1 MWVLIMAFAFIMH
14 SAAQVTIPVVP
25 GEGTLEEAILSAG
38 SGNILQLEGGGEYLL
53 SASSTSFGKITMP
66 ITIEVEPGAA
76 GKAVLKLGPD
86 APRTKKYYFFTV
98 GDEASLTL
106 RGLDIHGLLNDTVIA
121 ASMVV
126 FDGRPDPGSAKVGIF
141 RFEDCIFHDF
151 TDYIVHGMKDSYAR
165 GMIQDSVF
173 INNVIVYNAKHFLQ
187 YKHVS
192 LRHLEMSNSTIYN
205 LNGMALKIGKIGY
218 RTVSG
223 VTDPTITPTGFIDHC
238 TLDSMGDIHGHVQVD
253 DAYHLL
259 TVSNCIFSNQHQY
272 DQPPLY
278 FLYPHADTVVMILNT
293 CFWKVAPPNA
303 EVGWTDWIGYGFSDT
318 ITMDPQYRHEITGD
332 FTLPGG
338 SFLLTFGTNGKAIGD
353 PRWVANAAG
362 MWPGSSADA
371 GEAGLLQVYPNPFR
385 HGTRIGYR
393 TLSSGPVSLDIL
405 DITGGLV
412 RCLVNEN
419 LGAGTYTVEWDADG
433 CEGGLYFCRM
443 KAGNTVS
450 IMKVIH
456 MK

>member
-1 MWVLIMAFAFIMH
+1 
-14 SAAQVTIPVVP
+14 
-25 GEGTLEEAILSAG
+25 
-38 SGNILQLEGGGEYLL
+38 
-53 SASSTSFGKITMP
+53 
-66 ITIEVEPGAA
+66 
-76 GKAVLKLGPD
+76 
-86 APRTKKYYFFTV
+86 
-98 GDEASLTL
+98 
-106 RGLDIHGLLNDTVIA
+106 
-121 ASMVV
+121 
-126 FDGRPDPGSAKVGIF
+126 
-141 RFEDCIFHDF
+141 
-151 TDYIVHGMKDSYAR
+151 
-165 GMIQDSVF
+165 
-173 INNVIVYNAKHFLQ
+173 
-187 YKHVS
+187 
-192 LRHLEMSNSTIYN
+192 
-205 LNGMALKIGKIGY
+205 
-218 RTVSG
+218 
-223 VTDPTITPTGFIDHC
+223 
-238 TLDSMGDIHGHVQVD
+238 LDSMGDIHGHVQVD